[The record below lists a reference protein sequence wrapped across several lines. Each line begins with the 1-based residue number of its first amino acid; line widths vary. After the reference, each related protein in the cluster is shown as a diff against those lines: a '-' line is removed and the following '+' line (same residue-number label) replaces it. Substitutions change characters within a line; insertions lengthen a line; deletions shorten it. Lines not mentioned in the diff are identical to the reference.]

1 VIAPRRFDRTA
12 AAVVAFRHPTV
23 GPAQG
28 CPVANRQLT
37 AKENIMAISRKA
49 LLVGVALALA
59 MNGVW
64 AQDVNPPGTSHDMD
78 KMTHEGMKG
87 MNDANVQGMHTMPAT
102 ITTID
107 SKTGIVDV
115 NAGGMALKVHFLP
128 ASIASLKA
136 GDHIT
141 LHMGFSK

>member
-1 VIAPRRFDRTA
+1 
-12 AAVVAFRHPTV
+12 
-23 GPAQG
+23 
-28 CPVANRQLT
+28 
-37 AKENIMAISRKA
+37 MAIPHKA
-49 LLVGVALALA
+49 LLVGVALAFA
-59 MNGVW
+59 MSGVW
-64 AQDVNPPGTSHDMD
+64 AQDANAPGGSHDMD
-78 KMTHEGMKG
+78 KMAAHEGMKG

-115 NAGGMALKVHFLP
+115 NAGGMALKVHFP
-128 ASIASLKA
+128 PTAVANLKA